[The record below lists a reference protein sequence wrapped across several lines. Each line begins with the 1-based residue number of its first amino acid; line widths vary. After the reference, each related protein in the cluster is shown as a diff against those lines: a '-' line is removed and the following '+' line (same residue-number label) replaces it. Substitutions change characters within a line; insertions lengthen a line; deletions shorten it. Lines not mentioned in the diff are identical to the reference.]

1 MVRSPHL
8 SRIPYRS
15 LFVAVALDPRRIDA
29 AVQHRKDVG
38 DVEYF
43 GSLLYEGMSSD
54 EEAEDADDEADD
66 DENDEGDGAGAGTSR
81 LSDAGGGLVHYCIFS
96 SVACPVSIGN
106 TRAVG
111 SRHMS

>member
-66 DENDEGDGAGAGTSR
+66 DDDEGDGAGAGKVWANRKTKPKK
-81 LSDAGGGLVHYCIFS
+81 GKG
-96 SVACPVSIGN
+96 
-106 TRAVG
+106 RAKPG
-111 SRHMS
+111 KKGKKGQEHNPE

>member
-66 DENDEGDGAGAGTSR
+66 DDDDEGDGAGAGKVWANRKTKPKKGKGR
-81 LSDAGGGLVHYCIFS
+81 AKTGKKGKKGGGSKGQEHN
-96 SVACPVSIGN
+96 PE
-106 TRAVG
+106 
-111 SRHMS
+111 